1 MPINVFGKSNSNK
14 NGNKS
19 DGNSI
24 VQKSYLRTN
33 YKESNIEEDI
43 DMRNQFEV
51 KNQHCPQETS
61 DAICKS
67 YADKLLNDPS
77 IIRNTAHVD
86 FNDKKSR

>member
-1 MPINVFGKSNSNK
+1 MPINVFGNKNSNN

-19 DGNSI
+19 DGNLI
-24 VQKSYLRTN
+24 VQKPYLRTN

-43 DMRNQFEV
+43 NMRNQFEL
-51 KNQHCPQETS
+51 KNQHCRQENS

-67 YADKLLNDPS
+67 YAENLLNDPS